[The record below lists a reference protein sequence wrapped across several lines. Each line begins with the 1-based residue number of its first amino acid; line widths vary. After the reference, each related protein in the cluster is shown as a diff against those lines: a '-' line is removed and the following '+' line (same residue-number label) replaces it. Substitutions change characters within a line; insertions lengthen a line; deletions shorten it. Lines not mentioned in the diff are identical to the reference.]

1 MNLNFQVG
9 TKKSAAAEK
18 GKAKQ
23 KTIKAEVMPSPHG
36 TRIAPKIPEELRK
49 KAAQAIAAKDRK
61 EGKVML
67 NILTRWTECLQINIV
82 GQSNSLSRN
91 IFLQNGLP

>member
-1 MNLNFQVG
+1 MGQSIPSKKKSRFQQICKKKFKALNLNFQVG
-9 TKKSAAAEK
+9 TKKYAAAEK
-18 GKAKQ
+18 GKANQ
-23 KTIKAEVMPSPHG
+23 KTIKAEVLPSPHG

-67 NILTRWTECLQINIV
+67 NILTR
-82 GQSNSLSRN
+82 
-91 IFLQNGLP
+91 